1 MKDVRL
7 SKIVID
13 HFRGYREPKVFDF
26 SRGSDFT
33 VLSGSNGFGKTSFF
47 DAVEWG
53 FTGKLFRFEEPNE
66 EKSKNHFINYQP
78 YELPAKVTIE
88 LIENDKK
95 YIIYR
100 EATNFEEKNTDYGLN
115 KSKLILYGPDFEPLY
130 NTDAMNKLNEILIHE
145 DWRDKLE
152 FQNVF
157 SQFHLLTQDKLK
169 YFVQGLKG
177 PDRYNQISSLLGTSR
192 FQKYNKQIDSIR
204 RETNEKIKFID
215 GNLNKVTPNINLL
228 KDRINN
234 QQSINID
241 GFTNIKDFMNDIIL
255 KYNSNTILEDFL
267 LDEFKISNEL
277 IDEEQL
283 IKWINNLT
291 RKISMT
297 IDKLELSINTFK
309 NEKINLEEIN
319 SKKETYKSN
328 KLDIKK
334 IQKAMPIVVE
344 KRNLIYLLDYFDKY
358 KEFSKKQHEIK
369 ENLEQRTNHLQ
380 GLSKLISEHE
390 SFISNTKSDLTNLS
404 DILSSKNE
412 IINKLYNLK
421 SLLSEREQFVKSF
434 LSKEESKLSP
444 IIRIVDDSFLELNR
458 IVLRTSSDVETIL
471 MEKAGLEQE
480 RERLDKQND
489 SLLTIDKKYR
499 DILKISRDH
508 ILTVRNHNYNEEI
521 DCPVCGTEFKSDEL
535 LNKID
540 GVLSVE
546 DEEIKR
552 NLDRIDDINKNILE
566 LENKVEN
573 YLGAIYTTSDRLK
586 DQISEVLKQAA
597 SQLSYNKVNYNNDL
611 QEYNNSANQ
620 FENNRQLHSNYI
632 SVIDKIG
639 LSKDSDQLLN
649 EIEHNISL
657 ISKRQIEMDIQIDED
672 IESTKNRLTNL
683 EEYVRKFENKLTS
696 LNIVDT
702 EGDLLSKLNVIYTNL
717 NNYENTKKDMEITL
731 NKLNKLLQSVVNNKD
746 YKEYKRLNSL
756 KDSWENE
763 KNNYIKVIER
773 LENIMESSEKVIEEM
788 NSSILKENEY
798 LINNMY
804 KRIYPHPYFTNI
816 KLELGTNNSGNNVL
830 QIKCYREDQSSCE
843 INPTFTFSTA
853 QMNVVAISIF
863 FALALRQQCTRL
875 STILLDD
882 PVQSMDDINIL
893 AFIDILRSISSEEIT
908 STLNKQVIMSTHDE
922 KIFRLMTKKFRF
934 LNTKAFKFIDYNEA
948 GPVFE

>member
-7 SKIVID
+7 SKLVID

-26 SRGSDFT
+26 SKGSDFT

-88 LIENDKK
+88 LIEDDKK

-100 EATNFEEKNTDYGLN
+100 EATNFEAKNTDYGSN

-130 NTDAMNKLNEILIHE
+130 NNDAMNKLNELLIQE
-145 DWRDKLE
+145 DWRDKLD

-204 RETNEKIKFID
+204 KETNDKIKFID
-215 GNLNKVTPNINLL
+215 EKLNKVIPNINLL
-228 KDRINN
+228 KDRISN

-241 GFTNIKDFMNDIIL
+241 GFTNIKDFIDDIIL
-255 KYNSNTILEDFL
+255 KYNSNVILKDL
-267 LDEFKISNEL
+267 SLDEFKVSNEL

-283 IKWINNLT
+283 IKLINDLT
-291 RKISMT
+291 RKISVA
-297 IDKLELSINTFK
+297 IDKIELSINTLK
-309 NEKINLEEIN
+309 NEKNNLEEIN

-328 KLDIKK
+328 KFDIKN
-334 IQKAMPIVVE
+334 IQKAIPILDE
-344 KRNLIYLLDYFDKY
+344 KRNLIYLLEYFDRY
-358 KEFSKKQHEIK
+358 KEFSKKQHELTQ
-369 ENLEQRTNHLQ
+369 NLEQKNNLLQ
-380 GLSKLISEHE
+380 GLSKLISENE
-390 SFISNTKSDLTNLS
+390 SFTSITKNDLRNLS
-404 DILSSKNE
+404 NILSSKDE
-412 IINKLYNLK
+412 FINKLYNLK
-421 SLLSEREQFVKSF
+421 SLTSEREQFAKSF
-434 LSKEESKLSP
+434 LPKEESKLSP
-444 IIRIVDDSFLELNR
+444 FIRIVDEAFLELNQ
-458 IVLRTSSDVETIL
+458 IVLRTITVVETIL
-471 MEKAGLEQE
+471 TDKEGLENE
-480 RERLDKQND
+480 RKRLDKQND

-508 ILTVRNHNYNEEI
+508 ILAVKNHSYNEEI

-546 DEEIKR
+546 DGEIKS
-552 NLDRIDDINKNILE
+552 NINRIDEINKNILK
-566 LENKVEN
+566 LENKIDHF
-573 YLGAIYTTSDRLK
+573 LSMIHTTSDRIK

-611 QEYNNSANQ
+611 QEYNNSIKQ

-639 LSKDSDQLLN
+639 LSKESEQLLN
-649 EIEHNISL
+649 EIENNISL
-657 ISKRQIEMDIQIDED
+657 ISKKQLEMNIQIDEG
-672 IESTKNRLTNL
+672 IESTKNRLTSL
-683 EEYVRKFENKLTS
+683 EENVRKFESKLTS
-696 LNIVDT
+696 LNIEDI
-702 EGDLLSKLNVIYTNL
+702 EEDILNKLNLVSGNL
-717 NNYENTKKDMEITL
+717 NNYGNTKTDMEITL

-746 YKEYKRLNSL
+746 YKEFNRLNSL
-756 KDSWENE
+756 KNNLENE
-763 KNNYIKVIER
+763 RDNHVKVIER

-798 LINNMY
+798 LINNIY

-908 STLNKQVIMSTHDE
+908 LTLNKQVIMSTHDE

-934 LNTKAFKFIDYNEA
+934 LNTKTFKFLDYNES
-948 GPVFE
+948 GPVFD